1 MRWVRNRVIL
11 LSLLCME
18 CLEKMS
24 PAGIKGL
31 VQVDVW
37 TIFVKLLS
45 QADMSNSGSSQ
56 PKKKLAHCLEVLIW
70 NELTIAG

>member
-1 MRWVRNRVIL
+1 
-11 LSLLCME
+11 ME

-56 PKKKLAHCLEVLIW
+56 PKKKTCTLSRSAYLK
-70 NELTIAG
+70 